1 MILFRARAF
10 GSADPWTLISVHC
23 SDEDDGVEAAVS
35 QIIGSALGTSP
46 LHVQQMDDEGN
57 WENME

>member
-10 GSADPWTLISVHC
+10 GSADPWTLISVNC
-23 SDEDDGVEAAVS
+23 SDEDEGVETEVA

-46 LHVQQMDDEGN
+46 LHVQQMNDEGD